1 MSNRAFI
8 AVLAAVAF
16 VALLG
21 FGLIAKEGSRV
32 AVGESAPDAPVER
45 LDGKGTISLAD
56 YRGGWVL
63 VNFWASW
70 CQPCEEESPAIE
82 SFARKHRDDLTV
94 LGVNSK
100 DNSAD
105 ARAFID
111 KYDLTWDMVKD
122 TGDRSDAY
130 GVLGFPESFL
140 VDPDGKLALIQRGPM
155 DERFLDERVAPLIT
169 GATAEQ

>member
-8 AVLAAVAF
+8 AVLAAIAF

-21 FGLIAKEGSRV
+21 FGLIAKRSADI
-32 AVGESAPDAPVER
+32 AVGEEAPDAPIER

-70 CQPCEEESPAIE
+70 CKPCEEESPAIE
-82 SFARKHRDDLTV
+82 SFARKHRQELAV
-94 LGVNSK
+94 LGINSE
-100 DNSAD
+100 DNSVD
-105 ARAFID
+105 ANAFID
-111 KYDLTWDMVKD
+111 RYGLTWDMVKD
-122 TGDRSDAY
+122 TGERSDAY

-140 VDPDGKLALIQRGPM
+140 VDPNGKLALIQRGPM
-155 DERFLDERVAPLIT
+155 DERFLNEQVAPLIT
-169 GATAEQ
+169 GATVQQ